1 VRVKGL
7 APRFAAAVTSR
18 VPLVG
23 PIFGWIVALASARVR
38 EREARAFEEQAS
50 QRLDALSRF
59 VARSNAQVAARVEAL
74 RSMTQSRD

>member
-1 VRVKGL
+1 
-7 APRFAAAVTSR
+7 
-18 VPLVG
+18 VG